1 MLQKNSDFI
10 VMSLLKCMATKK
22 RERKIRCDKGYNEN
36 EEQFSVSKIV
46 NLNCDIHPEL
56 ETIDLDTI

>member
-1 MLQKNSDFI
+1 
-10 VMSLLKCMATKK
+10 MATKK